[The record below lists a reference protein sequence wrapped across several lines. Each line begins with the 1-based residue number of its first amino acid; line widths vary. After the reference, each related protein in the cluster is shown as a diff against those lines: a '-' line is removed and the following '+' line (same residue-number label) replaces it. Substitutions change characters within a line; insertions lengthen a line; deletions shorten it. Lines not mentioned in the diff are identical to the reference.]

1 MSTTSKEAI
10 GIMHGGSVSGKPADE
25 GDGIVPRVGDPAD
38 FVVVHGARRWQS
50 AVLSPGFDRT
60 TFYKGN
66 VVARRRAQRWNANTG
81 GETTN

>member
-10 GIMHGGSVSGKPADE
+10 GIMDARARGGSADQ
-25 GDGIVPRVGDPAD
+25 GDGLVPRVGDPAD
-38 FVVVHGARRWQS
+38 FVIVHGARGWQS
-50 AVLSPGFDRT
+50 VVLSPGFDRT

-81 GETTN
+81 EVTE